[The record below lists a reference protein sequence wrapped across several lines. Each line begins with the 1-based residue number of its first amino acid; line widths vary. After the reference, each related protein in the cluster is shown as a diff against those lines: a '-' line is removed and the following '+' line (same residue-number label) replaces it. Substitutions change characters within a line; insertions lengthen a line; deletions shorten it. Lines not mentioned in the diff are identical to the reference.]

1 MKIDIDKICTDEFE
15 NLFVSNELNRIRG
28 YMKEYAKRYV
38 SEDAGFMAILSTEPE
53 EDRVQVKKM
62 IEAHDFV
69 LEYYGGPEY
78 DI

>member
-1 MKIDIDKICTDEFE
+1 MKIDIDKIFTDEFE

-28 YMKEYAKRYV
+28 YMKEYAKRYE
-38 SEDAGFMAILSTEPE
+38 SEDAGFMAIFSTDPE

-62 IEAHDFV
+62 IEALDFV